1 MSTETMINESLYLV
15 NKEFSYLKKNRDH
28 YIKWTLFA
36 FASIATIFVF
46 LIIIFLFI
54 NGAPF
59 FVSVPLNEFF
69 FGTNWLPGAGDYGA
83 LPIIIDTLLVTLGAI
98 IIALPLGILT
108 AIFIAELAPPVLRK
122 ILKFIVEILAGIPSI
137 VYGFFG
143 VFILSTWLKDIF
155 GVHDGRSWLAGSL
168 ILAIMALPTI
178 VSVCEDAI
186 RAVPDYYREA
196 SYAMGATR
204 WQTIRRIVI
213 PAGMSGI
220 TAAMILGIGRAMGET
235 MAMTLVIGNKFRLP
249 DPLTNMMSQIA
260 VITSTIAST
269 WGPTVEGSLEQR
281 SLLALAIVL
290 FLMTLI
296 VNTLSN
302 IILTRVRRKFT
313 GEKPKEKYKKLKD
326 TKFYRLIKRYRQWI
340 LTGLISVIIIL
351 ILPDLGSKV
360 VGVFFCVILSLVYYI
375 YRKLPKQYNKYVFYS
390 VFLSFLGWV
399 LSTWIGIFLAVCI
412 CCLILASVI
421 FLKRISTVIQQRIW
435 FTIIYASSAF
445 AVLSVGILIY
455 YIFITGLPVLIEPD
469 FLTGVPSNSGRE
481 GGIFP
486 AIIGTL
492 QLTIGSIAFALPLG
506 MFAGIYL
513 SEYAKDNKIT
523 RFIEAG
529 INNLNGTPSIVFGL
543 FGVVFF
549 LLFIGLSRSL
559 LAGILTLGL
568 MILPTIIR
576 TTEEAV
582 KAIPQSFR
590 EGSLALG
597 SSKWQGISKII
608 VPAAIPGI
616 VTGAV
621 LGMGRSAGET
631 APIMFTAVRSHS
643 TFITMSLF
651 QPVMALT
658 YHLFRLI
665 NEVTGGLE
673 RAAGTALTLLLLV
686 LILYSVA
693 FIIRSRYEKRKQW

>member
-1 MSTETMINESLYLV
+1 MATETIFNEKFFFQDEEL
-15 NKEFSYLKKNRDH
+15 SYLKKNLDPL
-28 YIKWTLFA
+28 IKWVLFA
-36 FASIATIFVF
+36 FASVATVFVF

-59 FVSVPLNEFF
+59 FVRVPLEDFF
-69 FGTNWLPGAGDYGA
+69 FGTNWLPSAGDFGA

-98 IIALPLGILT
+98 VIALPLGILT
-108 AIFIAELAPPVLRK
+108 AIFIAELAPPLLRK
-122 ILKFIVEILAGIPSI
+122 ILKFSVEILAGIPSI

-143 VFILSTWLKDIF
+143 VVVLNTWIKDIF
-155 GVHDGRSWLAGSL
+155 GMHDGRSWLSGSL

-196 SYAMGATR
+196 SYAMGATK
-204 WQTIRRIVI
+204 WQTIQKVVI

-220 TAAMILGIGRAMGET
+220 TAAVILGIGRALGET
-235 MAMTLVIGNKFRLP
+235 MAMTLVLGNSYRLP
-249 DPLTNMMSQIA
+249 DPLTNMLSQVA
-260 VITSTIAST
+260 VITSTIAT
-269 WGPTVEGSLEQR
+269 NWGPTVEGSIEQK
-281 SLLALAIVL
+281 SLLALGIVL
-290 FLMTLI
+290 FIMALL

-302 IILTRVRRKFT
+302 IIMTRVRRKFT
-313 GEKPKEKYKKLKD
+313 GQKPKERFLELRNTKYYKIFD
-326 TKFYRLIKRYRQWI
+326 RYKQWFI
-340 LTGLISVIIIL
+340 TGFAVVLAVLLLPDVNSQLFGGIL
-351 ILPDLGSKV
+351 I
-360 VGVFFCVILSLVYYI
+360 VGLSAIYYI
-375 YRKLPKQYNKYVFYS
+375 YKKVSKQYKRYVVYS
-390 VFLSFLGWV
+390 VLLSILGWI
-399 LSTWIGIFLAVCI
+399 LSTWIGILLAISLC
-412 CCLILASVI
+412 SVI
-421 FLKRISTVIQQRIW
+421 FVSFIILKRISTVVQQRIW
-435 FTIIYASSAF
+435 FVIIYVSSAF
-445 AVLSVGILIY
+445 AVFAVGLLIY
-455 YIFITGLPVLIEPD
+455 YIVVTGAPAFFELG

-492 QLTIGSIAFALPLG
+492 QLTVGSILFALPLG

-513 SEYAKDNKIT
+513 SEYAGDNKKT
-523 RFIEAG
+523 KFIRAG
-529 INNLNGTPSIVFGL
+529 IDNLNGTPSIIFGL

-549 LLFIGLSRSL
+549 LIFVGLPRSL
-559 LAGILTLGL
+559 LVGILTLGL

-597 SSKWQGISKII
+597 SSKFQGIIKIV

-643 TFITMSLF
+643 TYITFSLLN
-651 QPVMALT
+651 PVMALT
-658 YHLFRLI
+658 YHLFRLSG
-665 NEVTGGLE
+665 EVTSGLE

-686 LILYSVA
+686 LVLYSFA
-693 FIIRSRYEKRKQW
+693 FIIRIRYEKRKQW

>member
-1 MSTETMINESLYLV
+1 MESETIFDQQQYIKNEDI
-15 NKEFSYLKKNRDH
+15 SYLKKNRDPI
-28 YIKWTLFA
+28 IKWILFA
-36 FASIATIFVF
+36 FASIATVFVF
-46 LIIIFLFI
+46 LIIIFLFV

-59 FVSVPLNEFF
+59 FVAVPLDEFF

-83 LPIIIDTLLVTLGAI
+83 LPIIVDTLLVTSGAI
-98 IIALPLGILT
+98 IIALPLGVLT
-108 AIFIAELAPPVLRK
+108 AIFIAELAPPLLRK
-122 ILKFIVEILAGIPSI
+122 ILKFAVEILAGIPSI

-143 VFILSTWLKDIF
+143 VVVLNTWIKDIF
-155 GVHDGRSWLAGSL
+155 GMHDGKSWLSGSL

-196 SYAMGATR
+196 SYAMGATK
-204 WQTIRRIVI
+204 WQTIRKVVI

-235 MAMTLVIGNKFRLP
+235 MAMTLVLGNKFRLP
-249 DPLTNMMSQIA
+249 DPLTNMLSQVA

-269 WGPTVEGSLEQR
+269 WGPTVEGSLEQK

-290 FLMTLI
+290 FAMTLI

-302 IILTRVRRKFT
+302 LILTRVKRKFT
-313 GEKPKEKYKKLKD
+313 GQKPKEKYSKVKNSKI
-326 TKFYRLIKRYRQWI
+326 FQFFKRNI
-340 LTGLISVIIIL
+340 HLTITGLITLLIIL
-351 ILPDLGSKV
+351 VLPDLGSKLI
-360 VGVFFCVILSLVYYI
+360 GAFLCIGISIIYYI
-375 YRKLPKQYNKYVFYS
+375 YKIVPKQRKKLVLYS
-390 VFLSFLGWV
+390 VLLSCLGWV
-399 LSTWIGIFLAVCI
+399 LSTWIGIFMSISL
-412 CCLILASVI
+412 CLVI
-421 FLKRISTVIQQRIW
+421 FASLIFLRRISVVFQQRIW
-435 FTIIYASSAF
+435 FIIIYASSIF
-445 AVLSVGILIY
+445 AVFAVGILIY
-455 YIFITGLPVLIEPD
+455 YIVVTGFPVFIEPG

-492 QLTIGSIAFALPLG
+492 QLTVGSILFALPLG

-523 RFIEAG
+523 RFIRAG
-529 INNLNGTPSIVFGL
+529 IDNLNGTPSIVFGL

-549 LLFIGLSRSL
+549 LLFVGLPRSL
-559 LAGILTLGL
+559 LVGILTLGL

-597 SSKWQGISKII
+597 SSKWQGIIKIV
-608 VPAAIPGI
+608 VPAAVPGI
-616 VTGAV
+616 VTGSV

-643 TFITMSLF
+643 TYISLSF
-651 QPVMALT
+651 LNPVMALT
-658 YHLFRLI
+658 YHLFRLSG
-665 NEVTGGLE
+665 EVTGGLE

-686 LILYSVA
+686 LILYSFA
-693 FIIRSRYEKRKQW
+693 FIIRIRYEKRKQW

>member
-1 MSTETMINESLYLV
+1 MATETIFDGKIFIQDEELA
-15 NKEFSYLKKNRDH
+15 YLKKNRDPL
-28 YIKWTLFA
+28 IKWILFA
-36 FASIATIFVF
+36 FASIATVFVF
-46 LIIIFLFI
+46 LIIIFLFV

-59 FVSVPLNEFF
+59 FVQVPIEDFF
-69 FGTNWLPGAGDYGA
+69 FGTNWLPSAGDFGA
-83 LPIIIDTLLVTLGAI
+83 LPIIIDTLLVTFGAI
-98 IIALPLGILT
+98 VIALPLGILT
-108 AIFIAELAPPVLRK
+108 AIFISELAPPLLRK
-122 ILKFIVEILAGIPSI
+122 ILKFSVEILAGIPSI

-143 VFILSTWLKDIF
+143 VVILNTWIKDIF
-155 GVHDGRSWLAGSL
+155 GMHDGRSWLSGSL

-196 SYAMGATR
+196 SYAMGATK
-204 WQTIRRIVI
+204 WQTIRKVVI

-220 TAAMILGIGRAMGET
+220 TAAMILGIGRALGET
-235 MAMTLVIGNKFRLP
+235 MAMTLVLGNRYRLP
-249 DPLTNMMSQIA
+249 DPLTNMLSQVA
-260 VITSTIAST
+260 VITSTIAT
-269 WGPTVEGSLEQR
+269 NWGPTVEGSIEQR
-281 SLLALAIVL
+281 SLLALGIVL
-290 FLMTLI
+290 FVMALL

-302 IILTRVRRKFT
+302 VIMTRVRRKFT
-313 GEKPKEKYKKLKD
+313 GQKPKERFLELKKSKLYKLFAKYKNW
-326 TKFYRLIKRYRQWI
+326 LITALI
-340 LTGLISVIIIL
+340 LVLVIA
-351 ILPDLGSKV
+351 ILPDVNSRLFGAIFILGLSI
-360 VGVFFCVILSLVYYI
+360 VFYI
-375 YRKLPKQYNKYVFYS
+375 YKIVPKQYKRYLIYS
-390 VFLSFLGWV
+390 VLISFLGWV
-399 LSTWIGIFLAVCI
+399 LSAWIGILLSI
-412 CCLILASVI
+412 SLCCVLFTSLI
-421 FLKRISTVIQQRIW
+421 FLKRISTVLQQRIW
-435 FTIIYASSAF
+435 FIIIYASSAF
-445 AVLSVGILIY
+445 AVFAVSLLIY
-455 YIFITGLPVLIEPD
+455 YIVVTGAPVFLEPG

-492 QLTIGSIAFALPLG
+492 QLTVGSILFALPLG

-513 SEYAKDNKIT
+513 SEYAGDNKIT
-523 RFIEAG
+523 KFIRAG
-529 INNLNGTPSIVFGL
+529 IDNLNGTPSIVFGL

-549 LLFIGLSRSL
+549 LLFIGLPRSL
-559 LAGILTLGL
+559 IVGILTLGL

-597 SSKWQGISKII
+597 SSKFQGILKIV

-643 TFITMSLF
+643 TYITFSLLN
-651 QPVMALT
+651 PVMALT
-658 YHLFRLI
+658 YHLFRLSG
-665 NEVTGGLE
+665 EVTGGLE

-686 LILYSVA
+686 LVLYSFA
-693 FIIRSRYEKRKQW
+693 FIIRIRFEKRKQW

>member
-1 MSTETMINESLYLV
+1 MTEQTIFEDKYFLKNEEL
-15 NKEFSYLKKNRDH
+15 SYLKKNRDPL
-28 YIKWTLFA
+28 IKWILFA
-36 FASIATIFVF
+36 FASVATVFVF
-46 LIIIFLFI
+46 LIIIFLFV

-59 FVSVPLNEFF
+59 FVQVPLGDFF
-69 FGTNWLPGAGDYGA
+69 FGTNWLPSAGDFGA

-108 AIFIAELAPPVLRK
+108 AIFIAELAPPLLRK
-122 ILKFIVEILAGIPSI
+122 ILKFSVEILAGIPSI

-143 VFILSTWLKDIF
+143 VVVLNTWIRDIF
-155 GVHDGRSWLAGSL
+155 GMHEGRSWLSGSL

-196 SYAMGATR
+196 SYAMGATK
-204 WQTIRRIVI
+204 WQTIRKVVI

-220 TAAMILGIGRAMGET
+220 TAAMILGIGRALGET
-235 MAMTLVIGNKFRLP
+235 MAMTLVLGNVYRLP
-249 DPLTNMMSQIA
+249 EPLTNMLSQVA
-260 VITSTIAST
+260 VITSTIAT
-269 WGPTVEGSLEQR
+269 NWGPTVEGSIEQK
-281 SLLALAIVL
+281 SLLALGIVL
-290 FLMTLI
+290 FVMALL

-302 IILTRVRRKFT
+302 IIMTRVRRKFT
-313 GEKPKEKYKKLKD
+313 GQKPKERFSELKESNVYKL
-326 TKFYRLIKRYRQWI
+326 LVRYKQWI
-340 LTGLISVIIIL
+340 ITALAIILVIIIL
-351 ILPDLGSKV
+351 PDISSQIFGAFLIFG
-360 VGVFFCVILSLVYYI
+360 LSLVYYVSKI
-375 YRKLPKQYNKYVFYS
+375 VPKQYKRYVVYS
-390 VFLSFLGWV
+390 VLLSFLGWV
-399 LSTWIGIFLAVCI
+399 LSTWIGVFLAI
-412 CCLILASVI
+412 SLCCVI
-421 FLKRISTVIQQRIW
+421 FTALFFLKRISTVLHQRIW
-435 FTIIYASSAF
+435 FIVIYASSAF
-445 AVLSVGILIY
+445 AVFAVGLLIY
-455 YIFITGLPVLIEPD
+455 YIVVTGAPVFFEPG

-492 QLTIGSIAFALPLG
+492 QLTVGSILFALPLG

-513 SEYAKDNKIT
+513 SEYAGDNKIT
-523 RFIEAG
+523 KFIRAG
-529 INNLNGTPSIVFGL
+529 IDNLNGTPSIIFGL

-549 LLFIGLSRSL
+549 LLFVGLPRSL
-559 LAGILTLGL
+559 LVGILTLGL

-597 SSKWQGISKII
+597 SSKFQGILKIV

-643 TFITMSLF
+643 TFITFSLLN
-651 QPVMALT
+651 PVMALT
-658 YHLFRLI
+658 YHLFRLSG
-665 NEVTGGLE
+665 EVTGGLE

-686 LILYSVA
+686 LVLYSFA
-693 FIIRSRYEKRKQW
+693 FIIRIRYEKRKQW